1 MPQLTLPR
9 RSPRRAARI
18 VADAIWPDLYSFQ
31 HRRRCFFARV
41 LLLLAPAFVALLAA
55 RPLAA
60 QPPSSAMAIPD
71 SSTNKVLRAAKDD
84 VRLENLSDLNS
95 QGDDATMFISAD
107 GSMYFTSSR
116 SGKQILYVTKRL
128 SPTNANDRAAHF
140 GPPEVFS
147 ELPGK
152 ENISSLSIA
161 GDGVT
166 AVVGICNRPDGI
178 LGSCDIY
185 QGQIIDGKLDNLTP
199 LAAPINS
206 EWWDAQPCI
215 SQDGQLLFFVSDRKG
230 GHGGVD
236 IYMCSKSVD
245 GKWGTP
251 VNLSFNTGGN
261 ETSPFIA
268 RDNQT
273 LYFAADHLPG
283 GMGGYDI
290 YVTHRNGENEWSEP
304 KNLGPAVNS
313 KDNELFFYI
322 PQGEDAVFFSS
333 DRPGGQ
339 GGYDLYRLYVQ
350 PAPPKPKY
358 VTLTGRILDA
368 ETNQPITTKPEI
380 AITFSNNGQP
390 ASPTMLLSNDAT
402 GPAYSVKVLAGSLVH
417 VGAGAENYVSNSL
430 EIQAPPTD
438 VQPVI
443 TQDISLTPS
452 HARIFGHVINS
463 YNKAPLK
470 ATVVLEQLAG
480 AVPPVSVQ
488 TDPATGAFTFNVN
501 PLISYRISS
510 KVPDYQPY
518 EDKIDVPAARERLI
532 SIQKEIRLTPEA
544 VQGFMIFFD
553 VDKYDI
559 KPEELAKFPDF
570 IRQVKENPEVRFEIN
585 GHTDSTGSEGLN
597 QVLSE
602 NRAKAVADYLLD
614 QGVPREQI
622 AVVQG
627 FGKSQPLDPNNLAKN
642 RRVEVQIVGRKD

>member
-1 MPQLTLPR
+1 MPQLTLPK
-9 RSPRRAARI
+9 RSPRRVARI
-18 VADAIWPDLYSFQ
+18 VADAFWPDPYSF
-31 HRRRCFFARV
+31 HFARV
-41 LLLLAPAFVALLAA
+41 LLLLAPAFFTLLAA

-60 QPPSSAMAIPD
+60 QPGGSVDSSA
-71 SSTNKVLRAAKDD
+71 NKVLRAGKDD

-95 QGDDATMFISAD
+95 PGDDATMFISAN

-116 SGKQILYVTKRL
+116 SGRQILYVTKRL
-128 SPTNANDRAAHF
+128 PPANANDHAAHF
-140 GPPEVFS
+140 GAPEVFLD
-147 ELPGK
+147 LPGK
-152 ENISSLSIA
+152 QNISSLSIA

-178 LGSCDIY
+178 LESCDIY
-185 QGQIIDGKLDNLTP
+185 QGQIIEGKLENLTP
-199 LAAPINS
+199 LEKPINT
-206 EWWDAQPCI
+206 EWWEGQPCI

-245 GKWGTP
+245 GKWGAP
-251 VNLSFNTGGN
+251 ANLSFNTGGN
-261 ETSPFIA
+261 ELSPFIA

-304 KNLGPAVNS
+304 KNLGSAINS

-322 PQGEDAVFFSS
+322 PQGEDAVYFSS
-333 DRPGGQ
+333 DRPGGE

-380 AITFSNNGQP
+380 AITFSGNGQP
-390 ASPTMLLSNDAT
+390 LSNDAT

-417 VGAGAENYVSNSL
+417 VSAGAENYVSNSL
-430 EIQAPPTD
+430 EIQAPSTD
-438 VQPVI
+438 AQPVI
-443 TQDISLTPS
+443 TQDITLTPS

-480 AVPPVSVQ
+480 GVPPVSVQ
-488 TDPATGAFTFNVN
+488 TDPATGAYTFNVN

-518 EDKIDVPAARERLI
+518 EDKIDVPAAREKLI

-544 VQGFMIFFD
+544 VQGFMLFFD
-553 VDKYDI
+553 VNKYDI

-602 NRAKAVADYLLD
+602 NRAKAVADYLLA